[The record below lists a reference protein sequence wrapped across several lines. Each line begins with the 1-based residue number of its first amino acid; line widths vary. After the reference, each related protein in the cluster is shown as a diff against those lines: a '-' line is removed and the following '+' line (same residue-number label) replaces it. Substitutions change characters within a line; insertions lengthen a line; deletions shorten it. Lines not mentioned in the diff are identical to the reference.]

1 MMGGACETAQVGDE
15 CFKEV
20 SWAMLSGIHE
30 HPEWYEHLTTWSS
43 FTDFQRSLHE
53 KGRGGCSQP
62 CPGPGISKAQLKEL
76 QRAEAGD
83 PNGLQEMELT
93 TEPGSSGVMKGPC
106 LCLFDVDRT
115 LTSKQGFADKCP
127 GSEVH
132 KGVEDPAFGGG
143 DLVISPVGANMEET
157 PCNKC
162 KLGVISQGQVG
173 GADEKKIVMSGLQDV
188 GTIWSKPDH
197 VVSPLVHGCPDSEK
211 PKCAQSIVKWYA
223 TEVDVHILPKNV
235 FFFDDQDGNVD
246 GFAQLGYN
254 AKQISCTSR
263 DEGMRNSVGIC
274 GAQLN
279 EIFLKQGIQRCEP
292 DFY

>member
-1 MMGGACETAQVGDE
+1 
-15 CFKEV
+15 
-20 SWAMLSGIHE
+20 MLSGIHE
-30 HPEWYEHLTTWSS
+30 HPEWYEKLTEQST
-43 FTDFQRSLHE
+43 FTDFQRSLYE
-53 KGRGGCSQP
+53 KGRGGCPHP
-62 CPGPGISKAQLKEL
+62 CPGPGPSKAQVNAL
-76 QRAEAGD
+76 QRAQEGD
-83 PNGLQEMELT
+83 TDALKALDGVGEMTSER
-93 TEPGSSGVMKGPC
+93 GSNDHMHGPC

-115 LTSKQGFADKCP
+115 LTSKQGFANMCP

-132 KGVEDPAFGGG
+132 TGVKDPAFGGG

-173 GADEKKIVMSGLQDV
+173 GAKEKKIVLSGLKDV
-188 GTIWSKPDH
+188 GTVWSTPEH
-197 VVSPLVHGCPDSEK
+197 VKSPLVHGCADGEK
-211 PKCAQSIVKWYA
+211 PKCAQSILKWYA
-223 TEVDVHILPKNV
+223 TEVNVHIPPKNV

-246 GFAQLGYN
+246 GFAQFGYN

-263 DEGMRNSVGIC
+263 DKSMRNSVGVC

-279 EIFLKQGIQRCEP
+279 EIFLEQGIQSCEP